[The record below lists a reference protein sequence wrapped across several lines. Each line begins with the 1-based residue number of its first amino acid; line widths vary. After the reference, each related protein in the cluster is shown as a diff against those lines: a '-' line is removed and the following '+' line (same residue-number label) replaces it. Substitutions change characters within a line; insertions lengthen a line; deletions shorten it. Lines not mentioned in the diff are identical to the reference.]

1 MARTDHLEADDR
13 TLTPAESLA
22 LIESTLRDTRH
33 ALGVSD
39 WPFYLIW
46 GSAWAVAFTFAHL
59 VDGGDGAPLADVPE
73 GSVGLVWLV
82 CVGIATVVTGL
93 VIRRYARGVAGSTAR
108 VGRRLGLCWFV
119 AFSGAGVLA
128 GLLELGDPGFGALFV
143 FVTALLYLGQGSA
156 FLDDVQLGAGVW
168 VLVVDVVALA
178 AGPEWF
184 NLLLAVFGA
193 GGMFVAAALAHRAQ
207 HRTASDDG

>member
-33 ALGVSD
+33 ALGVSE

-46 GSAWAVAFTFAHL
+46 GTAWAMAFTFAHL
-59 VDGGDGAPLADVPE
+59 VYGGDGAPLADIPE

-82 CVGIATVVTGL
+82 CVGIATGVTGL
-93 VIRRYARGVAGSTAR
+93 VIRRYARGVAGTTAR
-108 VGRRLGLCWFV
+108 VGKRLGLCWFV
-119 AFSGAGVLA
+119 AYSGAAALA
-128 GLLELGDPGFGALFV
+128 GLLELDGPGFGALFV
-143 FVTALLYLGQGSA
+143 FVTALLYLGQGAA
-156 FLDDVQLGAGVW
+156 FLDDVQLGTGVW
-168 VLVVDVVALA
+168 LLAVDVVALA
-178 AGPEWF
+178 AGPDWF

-193 GGMFVAAALAHRAQ
+193 GGMLVAAVLAHRAQ
-207 HRTASDDG
+207 HRVASNDG